1 MSVDEYKEKYCKKCS
16 SKNECELVYNISKQA
31 QCVNFEEKQ
40 NSKQEESEYYDGKAE
55 IIL

>member
-1 MSVDEYKEKYCKKCS
+1 MSVDEYKEKYCQKCS